1 MANLF
6 DYLTW
11 RGDLTLA
18 QSPFQDVD
26 SLILSTMSYIFF
38 DGVVAESME
47 ERITIGEMVDKFLAR
62 PQTEWK
68 LRISEDERLLR
79 ALKESDRF
87 INMELCGYV
96 NKLDFQTEK
105 QFAALTILLGDGT
118 VFVVYRGRWWAGRK
132 TSICASWMM
141 CLPRSMRRRI

>member
-87 INMELCGYV
+87 INMEL
-96 NKLDFQTEK
+96 
-105 QFAALTILLGDGT
+105 
-118 VFVVYRGRWWAGRK
+118 
-132 TSICASWMM
+132 
-141 CLPRSMRRRI
+141 